1 MLYDIF
7 FNVLILV
14 LDDKGRGRCY
24 MTCVFNVLILIVVD
38 DKGRDKCY
46 MICFSMCS
54 FSLL

>member
-1 MLYDIF
+1 MLYDMIF
-7 FNVLILV
+7 IALIP
-14 LDDKGRGRCY
+14 
-24 MTCVFNVLILIVVD
+24 IVVD